1 VRIGSVV
8 AEDRETLVPL
18 PDGPTVVIVEAETG
32 KVTHLPNPAQGLAQ
46 GRRAAVTRLFIEHGV
61 QVVLSVPGAFCEHSH
76 GLAKANGLHF
86 VPVAEGTRLS
96 QVLAD
101 LPRYLQQ
108 RTSTLPPGMLF
119 VALDGAHAPTGGQGG
134 QRA

>member
-1 VRIGSVV
+1 MRIGSVV
-8 AEDRETLVPL
+8 AEDGETLVPL

-32 KVTHLPNPAQGLAQ
+32 QVTRLPNPARGLAQ
-46 GRRAAVTRLFIEHGV
+46 GRRAAVTRLFVERGV
-61 QVVLSVPGAFCEHSH
+61 QAVLSVPGAFCELSH
-76 GLAKANGLHF
+76 GLAREHGLQF
-86 VPVAEGTRLS
+86 IPVAEGTRLS

-119 VALDGAHAPTGGQGG
+119 VALDKSPALTPGQGG
-134 QRA
+134 PGA